1 MRWLIVGIA
10 VLTFAIAGVG
20 CGGGDDEASSTDT
33 TSITETTDTDETTTE
48 ETDTETTDT
57 DIGGSLSSAE
67 CSEVAAASAAIGQA
81 FAAQGQADLSEAEQ
95 LFDQY
100 ADKVPEELQ
109 DDVQVLSDAYGKYG
123 QALSDAGI
131 DPSDLSGGQP
141 SPAETAKLVQAFAK
155 LSQEID
161 VQAVSQ
167 AGTNLS
173 TWAAA
178 NCTGG

>member
-10 VLTFAIAGVG
+10 VLTFAIAGAG
-20 CGGGDDEASSTDT
+20 CGGGDDEASDTDT
-33 TSITETTDTDETTTE
+33 TAIVDTTTDETTTE
-48 ETDTETTDT
+48 DTETTDT
-57 DIGGSLSSAE
+57 DITGALSSAE

-81 FAAQGQADLSEAEQ
+81 FAAQGQADLSEAEE

-109 DDVQVLSDAYGKYG
+109 DDVQVLADAYAKYG

-131 DPSDLSGGQP
+131 NQADLSSGQP
-141 SPAETAKLVQAFAK
+141 SPAEAAKLVQAFAK

-173 TWAAA
+173 AWANA